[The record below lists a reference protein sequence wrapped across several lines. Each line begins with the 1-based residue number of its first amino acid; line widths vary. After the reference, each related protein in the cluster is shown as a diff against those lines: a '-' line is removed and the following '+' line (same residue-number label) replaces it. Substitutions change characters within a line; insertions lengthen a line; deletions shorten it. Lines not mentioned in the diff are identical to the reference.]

1 MDKMDKKLT
10 DRELIDVLV
19 AWYKLDQSNEEL
31 RKAVAS
37 YVRQNA
43 AQVTDLGDA
52 SKGSKSS
59 ALPSYESNDGY
70 LDFETPETKQVT
82 YKAQFEPTDELIGTR
97 GWSIDVWALY
107 YGIEEFFHKIS
118 FGLLNM
124 QALAVLFCI
133 AISTAVFAGAWQS
146 MLSSE
151 RQKKAAFKTI
161 TPSEKGNNDFSLPEP
176 KTQLESG
183 TASASDPVAESNT
196 KVASTSVTP
205 ELIDGSETEFTPALQ
220 LMESSDWD
228 SALANLKTLEDSG
241 KKDLQPLLTFLK
253 VEALIQKRDL
263 ESMELARQLLMDCE
277 WGEFDIVFDL
287 LFARWMLLG
296 SMEDRKRFLVE
307 AASLPE
313 SARRRMTTWAQIRN
327 GSKDALTEV
336 TLETNTAK
344 DQSEVCDLLFL
355 ASYHFNLGKYDVT
368 TRELLDTQQ
377 KLRDLKATGKSE
389 TESWLLDSAKKHLSS
404 KIDEIL
410 NVVSKQP
417 RKPIN

>member
-10 DRELIDVLV
+10 DRELIEVLV

-31 RKAVAS
+31 REAVAA

-43 AQVTDLGDA
+43 VPATDLGDA
-52 SKGSKSS
+52 TALRVSKSS

-70 LDFETPETKQVT
+70 LDFETPKTKQAT

-124 QALAVLFCI
+124 QVLAGLFCI
-133 AISTAVFAGAWQS
+133 AISAAVFAGAWQS

-151 RQKKAAFKTI
+151 RQKKAAYKTI
-161 TPSEKGNNDFSLPEP
+161 TPAEKGRNDFSLPEP
-176 KTQLESG
+176 KTEL
-183 TASASDPVAESNT
+183 ESNT
-196 KVASTSVTP
+196 KVASTSVTR
-205 ELIDGSETEFTPALQ
+205 ELTDNSEVEFTPALQ
-220 LMESSDWD
+220 LMESTDWD
-228 SALANLKTLEDSG
+228 SALANLQTLDDAG
-241 KKDLQPLLTFLK
+241 NKGLQPLLTLMK
-253 VEALIQKRDL
+253 IEALIQKRDT
-263 ESMELARQLLMDCE
+263 ESMELARQLLLDCE
-277 WGEFDIVFDL
+277 WGEYDIVYDL
-287 LFARWMLLG
+287 LVARWILLG
-296 SMEDRKRFLVE
+296 SVEDRKRFLDE

-313 SARRRMTTWAQIRN
+313 AARRRMTTWAHIRN
-327 GSKDALTEV
+327 NSRDAMTEV
-336 TLETNTAK
+336 MLETNMAK

-355 ASYHFNLGKYDVT
+355 ASYHFNLAKFDVT
-368 TRELLDTQQ
+368 TRELLETQQ
-377 KLRDLKATGKSE
+377 KLRDLKPTGKSQTE
-389 TESWLLDSAKKHLSS
+389 TWLLDSAKKHLSS